1 MSSSPSHLG
10 PGTLLRDYRIESE
23 LGRGGQGVVYL
34 AEHIH
39 LRRRVALKVLPPEL
53 AADGDFRE
61 RFLREARIAAALEHP
76 NILPI
81 YDASEANG
89 VLFLAMRLVQ
99 GEDLGIVLQ
108 REGALDPARALG
120 ILSKVAGALDEAHAK
135 GLVHR
140 DVKPSNILLEAPD
153 RVFLSDFGLGKVFG
167 DSTGQPGQPSSAPG
181 ISGESRAL
189 TRAGYFVGT
198 PHYAAPEQIQ
208 GGPIGPWTDEY
219 ALAAVLFESVT
230 GRVPFPRDVETA
242 TLVAQVT
249 ERVPEASG
257 VRHGLPSALDRVIAS
272 GMAKRPEDRYRT
284 CSDLVTAARSAVGG
298 GATIAAPAPAIPAGS
313 GVFSAPGTSTSG
325 TAPSG
330 VPAPGGTAP
339 GVTPPP
345 APPIQFGGERP
356 PSGPRRRLGPWM
368 IGAAAGAAG
377 VAVAVVA
384 GIVFLAGGS
393 PSPAPSPSVTGFS
406 SPTLGPTS
414 APTTAPTTAPATS
427 GPKPTTGPPPLS
439 RTTVTRV
446 EPFDGAGNIQ
456 PPFSQTEEHKGTCF
470 SGSLVDN
477 RADAWRCF
485 ANGNS
490 QIFDPCFENFPGSA
504 TRVGCLANP
513 NDHGVVLINLTQPL
527 DPAGADPGGG
537 PPGDWAVVLADNG
550 TTCLRFGGA
559 QDETIDGKPVEFL
572 CQDGR
577 AVGGEIDRKDAV
589 WHALVGELKPKKGQP
604 PKSPDIVN
612 ITQAFG

>member
-34 AEHIH
+34 AEHVH

-53 AADGDFRE
+53 AADSDFRE

-81 YDASEANG
+81 YDASEADG

-108 REGALDPARALG
+108 RDGAIDPVRALG
-120 ILSKVAGALDEAHAK
+120 VLAKVAGALDEAHSK

-242 TLVAQVT
+242 TLVAHVT
-249 ERVPEASG
+249 ERVPAPSSL
-257 VRHGLPSALDRVIAS
+257 RPNLPSALDRVITS
-272 GMAKRPEDRYRT
+272 GMAKRPEERYRT
-284 CSDLVTAARSAVGG
+284 CSDLVVAARSAVAG

-313 GVFSAPGTSTSG
+313 GVFSSSGTSAPGFSTSG
-325 TAPSG
+325 VS
-330 VPAPGGTAP
+330 AP

-345 APPIQFGGERP
+345 APPIRFGGGRP
-356 PSGPRRRLGPWM
+356 PSGPRRRFGPWM
-368 IGAAAGAAG
+368 IGAAAG
-377 VAVAVVA
+377 VAVAIVA

-393 PSPAPSPSVTGFS
+393 PSPRPSPSLSGL
-406 SPTLGPTS
+406 PTPTVGPTTAS
-414 APTTAPTTAPATS
+414 TTAPTTAPPTS
-427 GPKPTTGPPPLS
+427 GPKPTTGPPPLTE
-439 RTTVTRV
+439 TTATRV

-456 PPFSQTEEHKGTCF
+456 PPFTQTEEHRGTCF
-470 SGSLVDN
+470 TGSLVNN
-477 RADAWRCF
+477 RPDAWRCF

-490 QIFDPCFENFPGSA
+490 QIFDPCFENFPGNA

-527 DPAGADPGGG
+527 DPAGANPGGG
-537 PPGDWAVVLADNG
+537 PPGDWAVVLADDG

-559 QDETIDGKPVEFL
+559 SDQKIGGKPVEFF

-577 AVGGEIDRKDAV
+577 AIGGGIDRKQAL
-589 WHALVGELKPKKGQP
+589 WRALVGELKPKKGQP

-612 ITQAFG
+612 ITQAFS